1 MCQLFNWESKTND
14 EKLELIK
21 LQYLNCCN
29 CTLFT
34 FITKEFVNLQKLHCY
49 NCPLLT
55 FIPKELVNLQYL
67 DCYNCPLL
75 YIPIN
80 IRQNLKYKQKSCL
93 IGKKIIS
100 LIMKYR
106 KKSVHRILDNY
117 LSGHS
122 LYEKRLCFMILKY
135 Y

>member
-1 MCQLFNWESKTND
+1 MCQLCNWESKTND
-14 EKLELIK
+14 EKKYIISLTR
-21 LQYLNCCN
+21 LNCS
-29 CTLFT
+29 
-34 FITKEFVNLQKLHCY
+34 

-55 FIPKELVNLQYL
+55 FISKELVNLQYL
-67 DCYNCPLL
+67 RCDNCPLL
-75 YIPIN
+75 YISIN